1 MAALG
6 IDISA
11 ATIGRRKMSGETR
24 RRLIGTAFR
33 DDGID
38 IVACGT
44 SSEADFALAD
54 RLNVPFRGRQR
65 VR

>member
-1 MAALG
+1 
-6 IDISA
+6 
-11 ATIGRRKMSGETR
+11 MSGETR